1 MRARASGLMVRFFT
15 VAWGANDAVLVAGD
29 PPFLVAAQ
37 RWRCAS
43 AMRARASGLMVRF
56 FAVAWGADLVVEV
69 PDFLVAAQRWRCASA
84 MRALASGLSVRLPV
98 PFFLAGAAGA
108 VLEGEGAGEDAC
120 FEAPVCPKRPR
131 ISAIALSISFLRCS
145 SPSNAYC
152 RKSCSE

>member
-1 MRARASGLMVRFFT
+1 MVRFLA
-15 VAWGANDAVLVAGD
+15 VAWGADDAVLVAGD

-56 FAVAWGADLVVEV
+56 FAVAWGPDDAAFAVEA

-84 MRALASGLSVRLPV
+84 IRARASGLSERLPV
-98 PFFLAGAAGA
+98 PFFFAGAAGA
-108 VLEGEGAGEDAC
+108 VLEGEGVGEDAC

>member
-1 MRARASGLMVRFFT
+1 MVRFFAL
-15 VAWGANDAVLVAGD
+15 AWGVDDAVLVAGD

-43 AMRARASGLMVRF
+43 AMRARASGLIVRF
-56 FAVAWGADLVVEV
+56 FVLAWEADDPDLVVEG

-84 MRALASGLSVRLPV
+84 IRARASGLSERLPV
-98 PFFLAGAAGA
+98 PFFFAGAAGA
-108 VLEGEGAGEDAC
+108 VLEGEGADEDAC

-131 ISAIALSISFLRCS
+131 ISAIALSISVLRCS

-152 RKSCSE
+152 RKS